1 MTEIDVHKDRPPG
14 FSLRLFE
21 NIQDLL
27 FIHDMK
33 GKISYVNRYVYKL
46 LGYTS
51 REVLGQNLKNFMA
64 PHYLEQYHRYQNDI
78 VEEKNVQHVLCF
90 LTKDGQERLLEFN
103 GVTFYREGK
112 PWEVRGVARDITA
125 RKWAEEALTEAM
137 GRFESI
143 IEHTPMVAVQGF
155 DINGS
160 IYRWN
165 PVSEKLYGMSFQ
177 DVLEKPFHELFL
189 DDEEAKRFKN
199 DLKKVFEKGLP
210 VETREAAVI
219 TADGERKWV
228 YFSMFPVIEGDRCIE
243 AICMEMDITER
254 KKVEKRLEYLST
266 HDPLTGLY
274 NRGFFEEKM
283 LDFED
288 PRFQPVSIIICDVDD
303 LKLVNDTLGHDQGDI
318 LLKATAA
325 AVRFPFRSTDIVARI
340 GGDEFAIILPRTNK
354 DAAQK
359 ACRRIEESIYHHNIS
374 RPELY
379 LSVSL
384 GVGTSD
390 ESDQGLIETFKRA
403 DSSMYRNKLNKTNG
417 AGNAMVRSLL
427 STVGGKDSLTKGYS
441 NKIKEM
447 AVALGKEVGLS
458 QKELATVSVLALVHD
473 IGEVGVPENIL
484 YKQGKLLPKERE
496 IIEKHPEIGY
506 RIALASAELASVAEY
521 ILSHHEWWNGKGY
534 PLGLKETEIP
544 IASRIISLVDAYNAM
559 TSERPYREALSH
571 EEAIAEIQRC
581 AGTQFD
587 PELVKKFIELFT
599 GDQHP

>member
-1 MTEIDVHKDRPPG
+1 
-14 FSLRLFE
+14 
-21 NIQDLL
+21 
-27 FIHDMK
+27 
-33 GKISYVNRYVYKL
+33 
-46 LGYTS
+46 
-51 REVLGQNLKNFMA
+51 
-64 PHYLEQYHRYQNDI
+64 
-78 VEEKNVQHVLCF
+78 
-90 LTKDGQERLLEFN
+90 
-103 GVTFYREGK
+103 
-112 PWEVRGVARDITA
+112 
-125 RKWAEEALTEAM
+125 
-137 GRFESI
+137 
-143 IEHTPMVAVQGF
+143 
-155 DINGS
+155 
-160 IYRWN
+160 
-165 PVSEKLYGMSFQ
+165 
-177 DVLEKPFHELFL
+177 
-189 DDEEAKRFKN
+189 
-199 DLKKVFEKGLP
+199 
-210 VETREAAVI
+210 
-219 TADGERKWV
+219 
-228 YFSMFPVIEGDRCIE
+228 MFPVIEGDRCIE

-417 AGNAMVRSLL
+417 DGNAMVRSLL

-587 PELVKKFIELFT
+587 PELVKIHELFT
-599 GDQHP
+599 GDQHPNAAFLQILAPTRSCYVCPGQLRKILFHYPKLLKNSWTLLAQNGDLSLPSGMTTAVMFQKNHAFQSFPLSLCALLFCLDKLLCGCYCKKERLALSTLEC